1 LYELLSEEDE
11 DNLKILLER
20 RHNKDPKSII
30 KNIIFPQKKEEVH
43 HRQKNEFKD
52 SEYFPQ

>member
-1 LYELLSEEDE
+1 LYEFLSEEDE

-52 SEYFPQ
+52 SEYFPK